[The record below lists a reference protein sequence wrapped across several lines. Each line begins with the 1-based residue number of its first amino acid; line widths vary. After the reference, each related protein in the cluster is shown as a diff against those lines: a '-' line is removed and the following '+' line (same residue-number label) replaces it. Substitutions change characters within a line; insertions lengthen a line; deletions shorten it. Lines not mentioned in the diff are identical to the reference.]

1 MKNHPLL
8 RGNPKPITLQD
19 SYKTFTRDQDKVITP
34 AETIRR
40 FKERLAAARLDILRE
55 VRRIDNGRLDIP
67 IYFSMCGK
75 DAQAIIGNKKQMGK
89 GSSPEQSQASACM
102 ELAERYSFFSFVK
115 DPANFITATH
125 GELKK
130 LDLPLLPLERLLQ
143 SVHDTST
150 TVATLERMLA
160 NIPIQWTWATNLTR
174 GEEVLVPFSWF
185 FAINEFNGPSA
196 GNTCEEAVNQG
207 ISEIVERH
215 VCALI
220 NRHHPKVPAID
231 LTTVQD
237 PVARELL
244 QKFTSNGIELYLN
257 DFSLD
262 TGIPTIGALA
272 IDRSTFPAKS
282 EIVYTAG
289 TTPGAEKAL
298 IRAITEV
305 AQLAGDFN
313 SGSNYVASGLPKP
326 LAMSEVAYITNPGV
340 TVGMNELP
348 DLSDANMKVEIE
360 RCVTALKKLNMEV
373 LVINTMHADLQI
385 PTLYTIIPGAH
396 FRERSMI
403 QNAGLFAAKL
413 IAESDMA
420 YEAINQHLVEL
431 HDIVPNAYYL
441 EFYLGRNLLAMGRH
455 DEALARFRQA
465 TTLHP
470 EDEDMPYLHSYLG
483 HCLKDME
490 RYDEAIVELEKGLAL
505 DDERPDIHNALGV
518 CHFKQQG
525 YAAAIRHF
533 QRAVELA
540 PASAIDYANL
550 GINYQKLG
558 QNEAAVRNFEIALD
572 LDPGIDWAR
581 TLLAELTASA

>member
-8 RGNPKPITLQD
+8 RGNKKSITLQD
-19 SYKTFTRDQDKVITP
+19 SYKTFTRDQDKVISP
-34 AETIRR
+34 EETIQR
-40 FKERLAAARLDILRE
+40 FKERLAAAKLDILRE

-75 DAQAIIGNKKQMGK
+75 DAHATIGTKKQMGK

-115 DPANFITATH
+115 DPANFIVATH

-143 SVHDTST
+143 SVHDTTT
-150 TVATLERMLA
+150 TVFTLEKMLA

-174 GEEVLVPFSWF
+174 GTDVLVPFSWF
-185 FAINEFNGPSA
+185 YAINEFNGPSA
-196 GNTCEEAVNQG
+196 GNTCEEAINQG
-207 ISEIVERH
+207 ICEIVERH

-220 NRHHPKVPAID
+220 NRNHPKVPAID

-237 PVARELL
+237 PVSRELL

-262 TGIPTIGALA
+262 TGIPTVGALA

-298 IRAITEV
+298 IRALTEV

-326 LAMSEVAYITNPGV
+326 LAMAEVAYITNPGV
-340 TVGMNELP
+340 TVAMAALP
-348 DLSDANMKVEIE
+348 DLSDPNMKVEIE
-360 RCVTALKKLNMEV
+360 RCVEALKKLDMEV
-373 LVINTMHADLQI
+373 LLINTMHADLKI

-396 FRERSMI
+396 FRERSML

-413 IAESDMA
+413 IAESDMGGA
-420 YEAINQHLVEL
+420 AINQRLIEL
-431 HDIVPNAYYL
+431 HDIVPDAYYL

-465 TTLHP
+465 TKLHP
-470 EDEDMPYLHSYLG
+470 EDEDMPYIHSYLG

-490 RYDEAIVELEKGLAL
+490 RYEEAILELEKGLAL
-505 DDERPDIHNALGV
+505 DDERPDMHNALGV
-518 CHFKQQG
+518 CHFKQQE
-525 YAAAIRHF
+525 YEAAIRHF

-558 QNEAAVRNFEIALD
+558 QGGEAVRNFEIALA
-572 LDPGIDWAR
+572 LDPTIDWAR
-581 TLLAELTASA
+581 GLLAELTASA